1 MKKVIV
7 IGSGPAGISASLYL
21 KRSGKIDVT
30 VISKGM
36 GALEK
41 AEKIENFYGF
51 ETAVTGAELHK
62 RGVEGAKNLGIDFLE
77 EQVVSLNFDENFKPV
92 VETDKNK
99 YISDAVLIATGASR
113 KSPNIKGLKEFEG
126 KGISYCAVCDG
137 ALYQDKTVVV
147 VGGGN
152 TAVEEGIYLTRFAKE
167 VYIVHRRDELRAD
180 KIIQERAFKNDKIE
194 FVWDSKVNEIQ
205 GDDVVNNIVIENI
218 KTKEITNIKAD
229 GIFPYIGFTPNV
241 SAISGQLKQNEN
253 GFIVTDETMQTSV
266 EGVFAAGDVRTTPL
280 RQVITAASDGAVAGV
295 YAGKFL
301 QKLCSNISENIANIP
316 F

>member
-126 KGISYCAVCDG
+126 KGISYCAVCDAFFYRNKNVAVLG
-137 ALYQDKTVVV
+137 NGEYALHEAMILAQISKSVTILSNGLEINAEIPENINIIRKKIASINGKKTVQSVTFDDGDV
-147 VGGGN
+147 FETSGIFIALGVAGSTDLARKIG
-152 TAVEEGIYLTRFAKE
+152 VE
-167 VYIVHRRDELRAD
+167 VSQN
-180 KIIQERAFKNDKIE
+180 KI
-194 FVWDSKVNEIQ
+194 
-205 GDDVVNNIVIENI
+205 VVNDDMQ
-218 KTKEITNIKAD
+218 TNI
-229 GIFPYIGFTPNV
+229 P
-241 SAISGQLKQNEN
+241 
-253 GFIVTDETMQTSV
+253 FI
-266 EGVFAAGDVRTTPL
+266 FAAGDCTDGIM
-280 RQVITAASDGAVAGV
+280 QVSKAVADGARAGL
-295 YAGKFL
+295 AMIKFL
-301 QKLCSNISENIANIP
+301 KT
-316 F
+316 

>member
-126 KGISYCAVCDG
+126 KGISYCAVCDAFFYRNKNVAVLG
-137 ALYQDKTVVV
+137 NGEYALHEAMILAQTSKSVTILSNGLEINAEIPENINIIRKKTASINGKKTVQSVTFDDGDV
-147 VGGGN
+147 FETSGIFIALGVAGSTDLARKIG
-152 TAVEEGIYLTRFAKE
+152 VE
-167 VYIVHRRDELRAD
+167 VSQN
-180 KIIQERAFKNDKIE
+180 KI
-194 FVWDSKVNEIQ
+194 
-205 GDDVVNNIVIENI
+205 VVNDDMQ
-218 KTKEITNIKAD
+218 TNI
-229 GIFPYIGFTPNV
+229 P
-241 SAISGQLKQNEN
+241 
-253 GFIVTDETMQTSV
+253 FI
-266 EGVFAAGDVRTTPL
+266 FAAGDCTDGIM
-280 RQVITAASDGAVAGV
+280 QVSKAVADGARAGL
-295 YAGKFL
+295 AMIKFL
-301 QKLCSNISENIANIP
+301 KT
-316 F
+316 

>member
-92 VETDKNK
+92 VETEKNK
-99 YISDAVLIATGASR
+99 YISDAVLIATGVSR

-126 KGISYCAVCDG
+126 KGISYCAVCDAFFYRNKDVAVLGNGEYALHEAMVLAQTSKSVTILSNGLAVNTEIPENINIIKKKITSINGENTVRSVTFDDG
-137 ALYQDKTVVV
+137 AVFETSGIFIALGVAGSTDLARKI
-147 VGGGN
+147 G
-152 TAVEEGIYLTRFAKE
+152 VEVSENK
-167 VYIVHRRDELRAD
+167 IV
-180 KIIQERAFKNDKIE
+180 
-194 FVWDSKVNEIQ
+194 VNENMQ
-205 GDDVVNNIVIENI
+205 
-218 KTKEITNIKAD
+218 TNI
-229 GIFPYIGFTPNV
+229 P
-241 SAISGQLKQNEN
+241 
-253 GFIVTDETMQTSV
+253 FI
-266 EGVFAAGDVRTTPL
+266 FAAGDCTDGIM
-280 RQVITAASDGAVAGV
+280 QVSKAVADGAKAGL
-295 YAGKFL
+295 AMINFL
-301 QKLCSNISENIANIP
+301 KT
-316 F
+316 

>member
-1 MKKVIV
+1 MKRVIV

-92 VETDKNK
+92 VETEKNK

-126 KGISYCAVCDG
+126 KGISYCAVCDAFFYRNKDVAVLG
-137 ALYQDKTVVV
+137 NGEYALHEAMVLAQTSKSVTILSNGLAVNTEIPENINIIKKKITSINGKKTVQSVTFDDGDV
-147 VGGGN
+147 FETSGIFIALGVAGSTDLARKIG
-152 TAVEEGIYLTRFAKE
+152 VE
-167 VYIVHRRDELRAD
+167 VSQN
-180 KIIQERAFKNDKIE
+180 KI
-194 FVWDSKVNEIQ
+194 
-205 GDDVVNNIVIENI
+205 VVNDDMQ
-218 KTKEITNIKAD
+218 TNI
-229 GIFPYIGFTPNV
+229 P
-241 SAISGQLKQNEN
+241 
-253 GFIVTDETMQTSV
+253 FI
-266 EGVFAAGDVRTTPL
+266 FAAGDCTGGVM
-280 RQVITAASDGAVAGV
+280 QVSKAVADGAKAGL
-295 YAGKFL
+295 AMINFL
-301 QKLCSNISENIANIP
+301 KT
-316 F
+316 

>member
-30 VISKGM
+30 VVSKGM

-77 EQVVSLNFDENFKPV
+77 EQVISLNFDENFKPV

-126 KGISYCAVCDG
+126 KGISYCAVCDAFFYRNKNVAVLG
-137 ALYQDKTVVV
+137 NGEYALHEAMILAQISKSVTILSNGLEINAEIPENINIIRKKIASINGKKTVQSVTFDDGDV
-147 VGGGN
+147 FETSGIFIALGVAGSTDLARKIG
-152 TAVEEGIYLTRFAKE
+152 VE
-167 VYIVHRRDELRAD
+167 VSQN
-180 KIIQERAFKNDKIE
+180 KI
-194 FVWDSKVNEIQ
+194 
-205 GDDVVNNIVIENI
+205 VVNDDMQ
-218 KTKEITNIKAD
+218 TNI
-229 GIFPYIGFTPNV
+229 P
-241 SAISGQLKQNEN
+241 
-253 GFIVTDETMQTSV
+253 FI
-266 EGVFAAGDVRTTPL
+266 FAAGDCTDGIM
-280 RQVITAASDGAVAGV
+280 QVSKAVADGARAGL
-295 YAGKFL
+295 AMIKFL
-301 QKLCSNISENIANIP
+301 KT
-316 F
+316 